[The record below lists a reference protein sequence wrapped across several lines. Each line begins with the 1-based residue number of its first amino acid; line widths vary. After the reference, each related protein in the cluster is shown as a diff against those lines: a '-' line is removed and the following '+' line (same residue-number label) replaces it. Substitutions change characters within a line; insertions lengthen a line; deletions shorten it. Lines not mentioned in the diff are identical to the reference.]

1 MNTLDLFSLKGKT
14 ALITG
19 GCGHLGRAMTE
30 ALADAGAQV
39 YVAGTSHEKFEEVFG
54 RQSRGQAPGGQEAC
68 PHDYLRFV
76 KINIMDSASIRE
88 AFTEVATEAGS
99 IDVLINNAAQYAGIG
114 KRSEDL
120 TDDDWAR
127 CIDGIAGSVYKC
139 IREVLPFMK
148 KGGSIVNIASMY
160 GIVSPY
166 LAVYEPPCEASL
178 IPVNYS
184 AAKAS
189 VIQTT
194 RYFGTYLIER
204 GIRVNSISPGPFPSP
219 KVQENKVFADRLRD
233 KNPSHRLGDP
243 EDLKGAVLFLASDAS
258 RYVVGQNI
266 QVDGGWTIW

>member
-14 ALITG
+14 AVVTG
-19 GCGHLGRAMTE
+19 GCGHLGRAMVASLT
-30 ALADAGAQV
+30 DAGATV
-39 YVAGTSHEKFEEVFG
+39 YVAGTSHEKFVSVFG
-54 RQSRGQAPGGQEAC
+54 QDSS
-68 PHDYLRFV
+68 LRFV

-88 AFTEVATEAGS
+88 AFSQVAEEAGG

-114 KRSEDL
+114 KKSEDL
-120 TDDDWAR
+120 SDEDWVQ
-127 CIDGIAGSVYKC
+127 CIEGIAGSTYKC
-139 IREVLPFMK
+139 IREVLPFMRE
-148 KGGSIVNIASMY
+148 GGSIVNIASMY

-184 AAKAS
+184 AGKAA
-189 VIQTT
+189 VIQMT
-194 RYFGTYLIER
+194 RYFGTYLIDR
-204 GIRVNSISPGPFPSP
+204 KIRVNSISPGPFPSP
-219 KVQENKVFADRLRD
+219 KVQENKVFADRLRE